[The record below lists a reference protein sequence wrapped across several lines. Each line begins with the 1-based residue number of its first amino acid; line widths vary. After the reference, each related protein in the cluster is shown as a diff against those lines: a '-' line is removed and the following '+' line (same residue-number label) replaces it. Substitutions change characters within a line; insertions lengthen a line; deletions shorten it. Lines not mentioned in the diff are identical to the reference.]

1 VTPDLP
7 PSPTPT
13 DAAAAPGLGGRI
25 RGGTLLL
32 VLGRLWGSA
41 CTFLTL
47 WLVERRLGDEDFGR
61 YTFYLAAFM
70 LLDSLVDFGTGAVA
84 VQRTAGEPGSVPEVL
99 AAARRIRLVAGAL
112 GVAIVGG
119 GAFLLREP
127 DAGWILLASLYP
139 VTHVY
144 ELSATVFRNRIAW
157 GVPVAVRAYASAASL
172 AAVLALLGLGA
183 RSPGLFLAGLAAG
196 SASANLV
203 LHRASRPHL
212 PRERAREVPW
222 RPVLLAAAPLGLA
235 GLCQQAYFY
244 VDNLF
249 VRALVGRVELGHY
262 NVAVRVLSIAI
273 MVAVYAALVA
283 LPWLKREHAA
293 GRLGPAVARLGQP
306 LVAAAGLGAG
316 LLAPQGGLLLSIFGP
331 EFRAAAPS
339 LAWLLAAAVCVHA
352 GAPAM
357 TALVATGRTGSVL
370 RVAAAGLVVNLVG
383 NALLVP
389 RLGIDGAAIA
399 TLATEGGVVLGAL
412 IALSRA
418 GVRGLGGAA
427 PWRWA
432 LGPALFA
439 AGWWISDA
447 LALEAW
453 VGLA

>member
-1 VTPDLP
+1 MDPSALP
-7 PSPTPT
+7 ST
-13 DAAAAPGLGGRI
+13 AAAPRGLAARI
-25 RGGTLLL
+25 RSGTLLL

-47 WLVERRLGDEDFGR
+47 WLVERRLGDGDFGR

-84 VQRTAGEPGSVPEVL
+84 VQRTADDPGAVPEVL
-99 AAARRIRLVAGAL
+99 AAARRIRLVAGVL
-112 GVAIVGG
+112 GVLVVGG
-119 GAFLLREP
+119 GALLLREP

-139 VTHVY
+139 VTHVL

-172 AAVLALLGLGA
+172 GAVLLLLALGA
-183 RSPGLFLAGLAAG
+183 RSPGLYLVGLAAG

-203 LHRASRPHL
+203 LHLASRPHL
-212 PRERAREVPW
+212 PPGRPARIPW
-222 RPVLLAAAPLGLA
+222 RALLATAAPLGLA

-283 LPWLKREHAA
+283 LPWLKREH
-293 GRLGPAVARLGQP
+293 GEDRLGPALARLAQP
-306 LVAAAGLGAG
+306 LVAACGLGAG
-316 LLAPQGGLLLSIFGP
+316 LLAPQGALLLSVFGP
-331 EFRAAAPS
+331 EFRTAAPS
-339 LAWLLAAAVCVHA
+339 LAWLLGAAVCVHA

-357 TALVATGRTGSVL
+357 TALVATGRTGAVL

-412 IALSRA
+412 LALSRA

-439 AGWWISDA
+439 GGWWISSA
-447 LALEAW
+447 LHLEAW
-453 VGLA
+453 LGLA